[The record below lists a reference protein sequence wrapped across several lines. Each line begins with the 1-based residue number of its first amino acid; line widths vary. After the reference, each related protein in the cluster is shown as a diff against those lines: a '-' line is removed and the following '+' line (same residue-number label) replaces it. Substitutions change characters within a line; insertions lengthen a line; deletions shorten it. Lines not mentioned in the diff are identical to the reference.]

1 VIHCEYSK
9 ISAFFYRELIRSGWA
24 PPAWLF
30 GPVWSVLYTIIAI
43 SYGYVFYRILTGL
56 LPRIL
61 ALPFLS
67 NLIFNAAFSP
77 LQFGL
82 QNNLLA
88 LIDLLL
94 LGTLLWAMVAIYPH
108 ARWVALVNL
117 PYLGWVTFATILQ
130 GTITYLTW

>member
-1 VIHCEYSK
+1 MD
-9 ISAFFYRELIRSGWA
+9 ATLWYRELIRPEWA

-43 SYGYVFYRILTGL
+43 SFGYVFYRVLTGS
-56 LPRIL
+56 LPRSL
-61 ALPFLS
+61 ALPFLC

-88 LIDLLL
+88 LIDVLLV

-130 GTITYLTW
+130 GTITYLNW

>member
-1 VIHCEYSK
+1 M
-9 ISAFFYRELIRSGWA
+9 SAFFYRELIRSGWA